1 MQTSLIT
8 NPTNI
13 TMAINLAPCLTIFI
27 LFLFLRLLV
36 RHFWCRRY
44 NPPPG
49 PKPWPIIGN
58 LNLIGP
64 VPHSSLSALS
74 QKYGPIM
81 YLKLGFKDF
90 VVISSADAAKAFLKT
105 HGHTFSSRPKTTAGK
120 YAAYNYSDIL
130 WAPYGPHWRQARKIC
145 FTQLF
150 SQKSL
155 EFSEYI
161 RKEEMK
167 NMLNELFISSGT
179 TILLKDYLYSLNLN
193 IISRMVLGKK
203 YVEKGYGGFMSWEEF
218 RKLVDDFA
226 VINTGVA
233 NIGDL
238 IPLLNFLDL
247 QGYIKRTKDFSAT
260 FDRLLEHVLK
270 EHEERR
276 KGVENYV
283 AKDMVDVFLKLTE
296 DPTLEVK
303 LQRHSVKAITQDLL
317 LGGIDTSSATIE
329 WGMSEVLKNPEI
341 LKKATE
347 ELDRVVTR
355 DRWVE
360 DKDIVNLPYI
370 EAITK
375 EAMRLHPA
383 GPVLPPTTS
392 AVDGDSKVLGYDIP
406 GGAQVIV
413 NVWAIGRD
421 PAIWENP
428 NEFNPERFIGK
439 DIDVIGHHFE
449 LLPFGAGRR
458 ICPGYTLGLKVVQ
471 VSLANLVHGF
481 SWSLPGNMKVED
493 LDMEETLKLT
503 NSRKQPLEA
512 VVKPRLSSH
521 LYL

>member
-1 MQTSLIT
+1 
-8 NPTNI
+8 
-13 TMAINLAPCLTIFI
+13 MAINLAPCLAIFI
-27 LFLFLRLLV
+27 LFLHLLI
-36 RHFWCRRY
+36 RHFRCRRY
-44 NPPPG
+44 NLPPG
-49 PKPWPIIGN
+49 PKPWPILGN

-81 YLKLGFKDF
+81 HLKLGSKDF

-105 HGHTFSSRPKTTAGK
+105 HGLTFSSRPKTTAGK

-145 FTQLF
+145 FTQLL
-150 SQKSL
+150 SQKSI
-155 EFSEYI
+155 ESSEYI

-167 NMLNELFISSGT
+167 NMLNDLSISSGT

-203 YVEKGYGGFMSWEEF
+203 YVEKGYGGFVSWEEF
-218 RKLVDDFA
+218 RKLADDFA

-233 NIGDL
+233 NIGDF
-238 IPLLNFLDL
+238 IPWLNFLDS
-247 QGYIKRTKDFSAT
+247 QGYIKRTKDFSAK
-260 FDRLLEHVLK
+260 FDRFLEHVLK

-276 KGVENYV
+276 KGLENYV
-283 AKDMVDVFLKLTE
+283 AKDMVDVLLKLTE

-303 LQRHSVKAITQDLL
+303 LQRNSVKAITQDLL
-317 LGGIDTSSATIE
+317 IGAIDTSSATIE

-341 LKKATE
+341 LKKATD
-347 ELDRVVTR
+347 ELDIVVGR

-360 DKDIVNLPYI
+360 EKDIVNLPYI

-375 EAMRLHPA
+375 ETMRLHPVA
-383 GPVLPPTTS
+383 SLLPPTTS
-392 AVDGDSKVLGYDIP
+392 AVDGDSKVVGYDIP
-406 GGAQVIV
+406 KGAQVIV

-439 DIDVIGHHFE
+439 DIDVTGNNFE

-458 ICPGYTLGLKVVQ
+458 ICPAYPLALKVVQ
-471 VSLANLVHGF
+471 VCLANLVHGF
-481 SWSLPGNMKVED
+481 SWSLPDHMKKEDLNMEENLTLGNM
-493 LDMEETLKLT
+493 
-503 NSRKQPLEA
+503 RKQPLEA
-512 VVKPRLSSH
+512 VIRPKQMLIMRKNNAESD
-521 LYL
+521 